1 MLLTKPSLR
10 IFFLAGA
17 ALSLSAC
24 ENVRSELGLN
34 KQSPD
39 EFRVV
44 SRAPLSLP
52 PEFTLRPPE
61 PGAVRP
67 QEGSARD
74 QAKRAIFRADNA
86 AGPTLDE
93 RIPPDG
99 RSLGERSLL
108 MAAGADKAEPDIR
121 QIVDRETGRLNEEN
135 ESFVNDLVFWR
146 DEPAP
151 GEVIDAE
158 GESQRIRE
166 NAALGRSVTS
176 GETPTIVREEKAFL
190 EGIF

>member
-1 MLLTKPSLR
+1 MFRTSLSRVVCLT
-10 IFFLAGA
+10 AA
-17 ALSLSAC
+17 ALALSAC
-24 ENVRSELGLN
+24 ENVRSELGLT

-61 PGAVRP
+61 PGTVRP
-67 QEGSARD
+67 QEGSPQQ
-74 QAKRAIFRADNA
+74 QAKRAVFRAEA
-86 AGPTLDE
+86 PGQTLDE
-93 RIPPDG
+93 RIPADG
-99 RSLGERSLL
+99 RSVGERSLL
-108 MAAGADKAEPDIR
+108 MAAGADKAEPGIR

-135 ESFVNDLVFWR
+135 ESFVNDLVFWK
-146 DEPAP
+146 DPPPP

-166 NAALGRSVTS
+166 NAALGRSITS
-176 GETPTIVREEKAFL
+176 GETPTIERKDEAFL

>member
-1 MLLTKPSLR
+1 MFRNSLSR
-10 IFFLAGA
+10 VVCLAA
-17 ALSLSAC
+17 ATLALSAC
-24 ENVRSELGLN
+24 ENVRSELGLT

-61 PGAVRP
+61 PGTVRP
-67 QEGSARD
+67 QEGTPADR
-74 QAKRAIFRADNA
+74 AKRAVFRAEA
-86 AGPTLDE
+86 PGETLDE
-93 RIPPDG
+93 RIPADG
-99 RSLGERSLL
+99 RSVGERSLL
-108 MAAGADKAEPDIR
+108 MAAGADKAEPGIR

-146 DEPAP
+146 DQPPP

-158 GESQRIRE
+158 GESQRLRE

-176 GETPTIVREEKAFL
+176 GETPTIERKDKAFL

>member
-1 MLLTKPSLR
+1 MFRRNSIR
-10 IFFLAGA
+10 IFCLAGA
-17 ALSLSAC
+17 ALSLAAC
-24 ENVRSELGLN
+24 ENVRSELGLA

-39 EFRVV
+39 EFRVL

-67 QEGSARD
+67 QEGSATD
-74 QAKRAIFRADNA
+74 RARSAVFRADD
-86 AGPTLDE
+86 GPGPSLDE
-93 RIPPDG
+93 RIPADG
-99 RSLGERSLL
+99 RSIGERSLL
-108 MAAGADKAEPDIR
+108 MAAGADKAEPGIR

-135 ESFVNDLVFWR
+135 ESFVNDLLFWK
-146 DEPAP
+146 EQPPA
-151 GEVIDAE
+151 GDVIDAE

-176 GETPTIVREEKAFL
+176 GETPTIVREEGAFL

>member
-1 MLLTKPSLR
+1 MFRTNLSR
-10 IFFLAGA
+10 VVCLAAA
-17 ALSLSAC
+17 ALALSAC
-24 ENVRSELGLN
+24 ENVRSELGLT

-61 PGAVRP
+61 PGTVRP
-67 QEGSARD
+67 QEGSPQD
-74 QAKRAIFRADNA
+74 QAKRAVFRAEA
-86 AGPTLDE
+86 PGETLDE
-93 RIPPDG
+93 RIPADG
-99 RSLGERSLL
+99 RSIGERSLL
-108 MAAGADKAEPDIR
+108 MAAGADKAEPGIR
-121 QIVDRETGRLNEEN
+121 QIVDRETGRLNEES

-146 DEPAP
+146 DEPPP

-158 GESQRIRE
+158 GEAQRLRE

-176 GETPTIVREEKAFL
+176 GETPTIERKDKAFL

>member
-1 MLLTKPSLR
+1 MFR
-10 IFFLAGA
+10 INLSRVVCLAAA
-17 ALSLSAC
+17 ALALSAC
-24 ENVRSELGLN
+24 ENVRSELGLT

-61 PGAVRP
+61 PGTVRP
-67 QEGSARD
+67 QEGSPKD
-74 QAKRAIFRADNA
+74 QAKRAVFRAEA
-86 AGPTLDE
+86 PGETLDE
-93 RIPPDG
+93 RIPADG
-99 RSLGERSLL
+99 RSVGERSLL
-108 MAAGADKAEPDIR
+108 MAAGADKAEPGIR
-121 QIVDRETGRLNEEN
+121 QIVDRETGRLNEES

-146 DEPAP
+146 NEPPP
-151 GEVIDAE
+151 GEIIDAE
-158 GESQRIRE
+158 GEAQRLRE

-176 GETPTIVREEKAFL
+176 GETPTIERKDKAFL

>member
-1 MLLTKPSLR
+1 MFRTNFFS
-10 IFFLAGA
+10 IFCLAGA
-17 ALSLSAC
+17 ALLLSAC

-61 PGAVRP
+61 PGSVRP
-67 QEGSARD
+67 QEGSAQDR
-74 QAKRAIFRADNA
+74 AKRAVFRAET
-86 AGPTLDE
+86 AGVSLDE
-93 RIPPDG
+93 RIPADG
-99 RSLGERSLL
+99 RSIGERSLL

-135 ESFVNDLVFWR
+135 ESFINDLVFWK
-146 DEPAP
+146 DQPPA

-166 NAALGRSVTS
+166 NAALGKSVTS
-176 GETPTIVREEKAFL
+176 GQTPTIVREDEAFL

>member
-1 MLLTKPSLR
+1 MFKNR
-10 IFFLAGA
+10 IPGIFCMAA
-17 ALSLSAC
+17 VALSLSAC

-39 EFRVV
+39 EFRVI

-67 QEGSARD
+67 QEGSPQQQAR
-74 QAKRAIFRADNA
+74 RAVFRADNVT
-86 AGPTLDE
+86 GPSLDE
-93 RIPPDG
+93 RIPADG

-108 MAAGADKAEPDIR
+108 MAAGADKAVPGIR

-135 ESFVNDLVFWR
+135 ESFIDGLIFWQ
-146 DEPAP
+146 DQPLA
-151 GEVIDAE
+151 GEVVDADK
-158 GESQRIRE
+158 ESQRIRE

-176 GETPTIVREEKAFL
+176 GESPTIVRKEKAFL
-190 EGIF
+190 EGLF

>member
-1 MLLTKPSLR
+1 MFRTNLSR
-10 IFFLAGA
+10 VVCLAAA
-17 ALSLSAC
+17 ALALSAC
-24 ENVRSELGLN
+24 ENVRSELGLT

-61 PGAVRP
+61 PGSVRP
-67 QEGSARD
+67 QEGSPQQ
-74 QAKRAIFRADNA
+74 QAKRAVFRAEA
-86 AGPTLDE
+86 PGETLDE
-93 RIPPDG
+93 RIPADG
-99 RSLGERSLL
+99 RSVGERSLL
-108 MAAGADKAEPDIR
+108 MAAGADKAEPGIR

-146 DEPAP
+146 DEPPP

-158 GESQRIRE
+158 GESQRLRE

-176 GETPTIVREEKAFL
+176 GETPTIERKDEAFL
-190 EGIF
+190 EGLF

>member
-1 MLLTKPSLR
+1 MFRNSLSR
-10 IFFLAGA
+10 VVCLAAA
-17 ALSLSAC
+17 ALALSAC
-24 ENVRSELGLN
+24 ENVRSELGLT

-61 PGAVRP
+61 PGTVRP
-67 QEGSARD
+67 QEGSPQQ
-74 QAKRAIFRADNA
+74 QAKRAVFRAEA
-86 AGPTLDE
+86 PGETLDE
-93 RIPPDG
+93 RIPADG
-99 RSLGERSLL
+99 RSVGERSLL
-108 MAAGADKAEPDIR
+108 MAAGADKAEPGIR

-146 DEPAP
+146 DQPPP

-158 GESQRIRE
+158 GESQRLRE

-176 GETPTIVREEKAFL
+176 GETPTIERKDKAFL

>member
-1 MLLTKPSLR
+1 MFRTNLSR
-10 IFFLAGA
+10 VVCLAAA
-17 ALSLSAC
+17 ALALSAC
-24 ENVRSELGLN
+24 ENVRSELGLT

-61 PGAVRP
+61 PGTVRP
-67 QEGSARD
+67 QEGSPKD
-74 QAKRAIFRADNA
+74 QAKRAVFRAEA
-86 AGPTLDE
+86 PGETLDE
-93 RIPPDG
+93 RIPADG
-99 RSLGERSLL
+99 RSVGERSLL
-108 MAAGADKAEPDIR
+108 MAAGADKAEPGIR
-121 QIVDRETGRLNEEN
+121 QIVDRETGRLNEES

-146 DEPAP
+146 NEPPP
-151 GEVIDAE
+151 GEIIDAE
-158 GESQRIRE
+158 GEAQRLRE

-176 GETPTIVREEKAFL
+176 GETPTIERKDKAFL